1 VFLPLSAMADERQ
14 PGCWLAVAAAAVCLA
29 GGAPTRAWAQEPP
42 PPEGETA
49 TVSVVASE
57 LLWRRS
63 TAFGLPWSGSLF
75 NGVQLPAQGDAWF
88 TWDEVGERSPNRGWR
103 RWGTDYLLRKLLGVA
118 RAYRLANPEAPR
130 LCVSDISRPRGGPFG
145 ARFGG
150 LGHAS
155 HQNGLDVDVCYPRA
169 DARERGIASVSQ
181 IDLTLA
187 QDLVDRFVA
196 AGAQF
201 VFVGP
206 HTGLSGPPRVVQPL
220 IYHDDHMHVRFP
232 NRRRF

>member
-1 VFLPLSAMADERQ
+1 MFLVLSAMAGERQ
-14 PGCWLAVAAAAVCLA
+14 RAWRLVAVAAAAWAFVA
-29 GGAPTRAWAQEPP
+29 AAPRAHAQAPP
-42 PPEGETA
+42 ADGPTA
-49 TVSVVASE
+49 TVSVAASE

-75 NGVQLPAQGDAWF
+75 NGVQLPAEGDAWF
-88 TWDEVGERSPNRGWR
+88 SWDEVLERSPDRGWR
-103 RWGTDYLLRKLLGVA
+103 RWGSDYLLRKLLRVA
-118 RAYRLANPEAPR
+118 RAYRAANPEAPR
-130 LCVSDISRPRGGPFG
+130 VCVSDISRPRGGPFG
-145 ARFGG
+145 AAFGG
-150 LGHAS
+150 LGHQS
-155 HQNGLDVDVCYPRA
+155 HQNGLDVDVCYPRV
-169 DARERGIASVSQ
+169 DGRERGIASVSQ
-181 IDLTLA
+181 IDPALA

-206 HTGLSGPPRVVQPL
+206 HTGLTGPSRVVQPL